1 MAKAVPLSLERDNMK
16 KISILILTIS
26 MALMLALTPKA
37 HAYTLSNHGITYFNQ
52 TTQTVGQADTLD
64 ISSTMIEF
72 MYFDLG
78 SNVIGANS
86 PIRVVFSNSITTQAL
101 PLLSPLG
108 YNLAKV
114 EIMFY
119 TSTHA
124 IILKNETYFDTSKS
138 LSYFETNFIHPS
150 HNISLDYITIR
161 ISNLAPYNELDAV
174 QSMNGAIIVA
184 GSGMIINQTVDTTQY
199 TNGWNDAMNSKV
211 TQIWSL
217 WGNIFDTFMSVF
229 DIFSIQLMGDIT
241 IGHIAMVPLVL
252 GLIGFI
258 YALGGKR
265 GR

>member
-1 MAKAVPLSLERDNMK
+1 MK
-16 KISILILTIS
+16 KILLLVTSLS
-26 MALMLALTPKA
+26 MALVLFITPRSY
-37 HAYTLSNHGITYFNQ
+37 AYTISNHGITYFNQ
-52 TTQTVGQADTLD
+52 TTDTVGQADMLD
-64 ISSTMIEF
+64 VSTSMIEF

-78 SNVIGANS
+78 SNVVGATS
-86 PIRVVFSNSITTQAL
+86 PIRIVFSNAITTQVL
-101 PLLSPLG
+101 PIINPSV

-114 EIMFY
+114 DIFFY
-119 TSTHA
+119 TSSHVLLYQNT
-124 IILKNETYFDTSKS
+124 TYFDTSRT
-138 LSYFETNFIHPS
+138 LSYFETNFITGS
-150 HNISLDYITIR
+150 NFVTLDYITIK
-161 ISNLAPYNELDAV
+161 ISNLASYNELDAV

-184 GSGMIINQTVDTTQY
+184 GSSMIINQTITTTQY

-211 TQIWSL
+211 TQIWSI